1 MASQIWSDRST
12 LSEPRGADYAH
23 HITTGTPE
31 FSDLPTALV
40 LKARG
45 WNEPIV
51 RPSDPLHQSPL
62 SN

>member
-1 MASQIWSDRST
+1 MPTT
-12 LSEPRGADYAH
+12 LQLAP
-23 HITTGTPE
+23 PE